1 MHTTDGKGICWSSWR
16 KWMRY
21 PRRLRVP
28 SLNKIAQTAV
38 WPSPLWEFRAANC
51 FRDLIVALQNENP
64 RWSGLS
70 YLNRITGTR
79 RSVAEMRLTTVLLHS
94 WMQEDTHGKSE
105 MMIFLKS
112 QMKPST
118 NLYSQPN
125 IAAILSFRYDRWFSL
140 RNEYDL
146 PFEMRICTCVI
157 KPFGSLQV
165 VIRYSEWQAA
175 GSRIRQAQTSESRCQ
190 NCPFDMINA
199 CLFEM
204 IYDSLFES
212 RAVSIGR
219 SQIETARRRG
229 RRAVISRA

>member
-1 MHTTDGKGICWSSWR
+1 MKIPADQVICTW
-16 KWMRY
+16 
-21 PRRLRVP
+21 
-28 SLNKIAQTAV
+28 TG
-38 WPSPLWEFRAANC
+38 SPALGAAS
-51 FRDLIVALQNENP
+51 Q
-64 RWSGLS
+64 S
-70 YLNRITGTR
+70 YG
-79 RSVAEMRLTTVLLHS
+79 LTTVNLAS
-94 WMQEDTHGKSE
+94 WMQGDTLGKSE
-105 MMIFLKS
+105 MMILSKS
-112 QMKPST
+112 LMKPST

-125 IAAILSFRYDRWFSL
+125 IPKLSFRHDKWLSL

-146 PFEMRICTCVI
+146 LFEMRICTCVI

-165 VIRYSEWQAA
+165 VIRFSEWQAA
-175 GSRIRQAQTSESRCQ
+175 GSRIRQTQTSESRCRS
-190 NCPFDMINA
+190 